1 MRRFLKFPGSVIGP
15 PGILHP
21 TMKQYKLNVTT
32 RERTGS
38 ASTRRLRSEGRIP
51 ASIFSKGEA
60 RSVSV
65 SSTDFRDLNREIG
78 GGAAL
83 IELTDEKGES
93 ALTHVQEVQYH
104 PIRDHVEHID
114 FHEIARGEAFTSN
127 VPVHLNGENNAAG
140 VKDEGGMIDHKAHE
154 VEIRCRPSKLPD
166 YIEVD
171 VSGLSVGDTIHISE
185 LPELDGVEYL
195 GNPEQVVVSCQPPT
209 VVKEPEPEEAADE
222 VAADEVPASKVKGD
236 DEEEASEGDGSDD
249 K

>member
-1 MRRFLKFPGSVIGP
+1 
-15 PGILHP
+15 
-21 TMKQYKLNVTT
+21 MKQYKLNVTS
-32 RERTGS
+32 RGKTGS
-38 ASTRRLRSEGRIP
+38 ASTRRLRTEGRIP
-51 ASIFSKGEA
+51 ASIFSKGGA

-65 SSTDFRDLNREIG
+65 ASTDFRDLNREIG

-83 IELTDEKGES
+83 IELTDEKGET

-104 PIRDHVEHID
+104 PIRDFVEHID
-114 FHEIARGEAFTSN
+114 FHEIARGEDFTSN
-127 VPVHLNGENNAAG
+127 VPVHLNGENGAPG

-171 VSGLSVGDTIHISE
+171 VSGLAVGDAIHIGE

-209 VVKEPEPEEAADE
+209 VVKEPEPDEAGEE

-236 DEEEASEGDGSDD
+236 DEEASEGDDSGDD
-249 K
+249 GK